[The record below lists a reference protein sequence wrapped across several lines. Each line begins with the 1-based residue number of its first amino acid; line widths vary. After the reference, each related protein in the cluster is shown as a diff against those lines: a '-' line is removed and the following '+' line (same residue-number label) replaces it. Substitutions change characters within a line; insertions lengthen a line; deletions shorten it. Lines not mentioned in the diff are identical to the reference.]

1 MIRKTGIVSV
11 VLFCGILYG
20 NAPAFAA
27 SGNCYGSLKNDTLY
41 IGNQCVE
48 RTFLWN
54 GGNLKTL
61 RLENKLSGWCE
72 NTYSNQPDFIITRNT
87 DAASNGKLSTEW
99 VKETVINPAFLKVTV
114 SFSLGELDVQ
124 RVYRVYD
131 NCPVIGCDTYLRGAV
146 NSVFGEKQGNVAD
159 NKNIESTKD
168 MKSSQVTAILDR
180 FAFKGQ
186 HWHTKTVE
194 FTDVTDW
201 NNNLVWSRDFIPYRK
216 LSYRGNILFAEN
228 GESKSGFFV
237 LKEAPCSGV
246 QLAYKGADFIAEFGH
261 FMVTGIGIT
270 EKDISPEKWTRTYSC
285 VLGVYDGTELDALK
299 VLRKYQKN
307 VRILTKGRDEMV
319 MMNTWGDRSQ
329 DTKVNEEFCLSEIE
343 KAARLGFTH
352 FQIDD
357 GWQVG
362 KSPNSALA
370 KGSFKNIW
378 DNPDYWKPDPK
389 KYPHGLKPIVEKG
402 RKFGVEVCLWFNP
415 SVQNDFAEWEK
426 DAQAI
431 TELYRKYGI
440 RVFKID
446 GVNIPTKRAEENLR
460 CLFEKVWE
468 NTNYAVVFNLDVTAG
483 RRGGYHL
490 FNEYGNIFLENRYT
504 DWGNYYPYW
513 TLRNLWMLSKYV
525 PTEKLQIEF
534 LNKWRNSDKY
544 GDDIFAPSHYSF
556 DYLFAISMA
565 GQPLAWME
573 AANLPEEAYGLSNLV
588 ETYKDISYDFHSGII
603 LPVGEE
609 PSGTSWTGFQSL
621 KENGEGYL
629 LFFRENNESKTGKI
643 QTWLNEGERIE
654 CTLLLGV
661 GETKDFIV
669 GPKGTLDVELPQ
681 KNSFVMYKYKIRK

>member
-27 SGNCYGSLKNDTLY
+27 SGNCYGLLKNDTLY

-72 NTYSNQPDFIITRNT
+72 NTYSNQPDLIITRNT

-131 NCPVIGCDTYLRGAV
+131 NCPVIGCDTYLRGTV

-201 NNNLVWSRDFIPYRK
+201 NNNLVWTRDFIPYRK

-307 VRILTKGRDEMV
+307 VRVLTKGRDEMV

-402 RKFGVEVCLWFNP
+402 RKFGVEICLWFN
-415 SVQNDFAEWEK
+415 
-426 DAQAI
+426 
-431 TELYRKYGI
+431 
-440 RVFKID
+440 
-446 GVNIPTKRAEENLR
+446 
-460 CLFEKVWE
+460 
-468 NTNYAVVFNLDVTAG
+468 
-483 RRGGYHL
+483 
-490 FNEYGNIFLENRYT
+490 
-504 DWGNYYPYW
+504 
-513 TLRNLWMLSKYV
+513 
-525 PTEKLQIEF
+525 
-534 LNKWRNSDKY
+534 
-544 GDDIFAPSHYSF
+544 
-556 DYLFAISMA
+556 
-565 GQPLAWME
+565 
-573 AANLPEEAYGLSNLV
+573 
-588 ETYKDISYDFHSGII
+588 I
-603 LPVGEE
+603 LP
-609 PSGTSWTGFQSL
+609 
-621 KENGEGYL
+621 NGKKMH
-629 LFFRENNESKTGKI
+629 R
-643 QTWLNEGERIE
+643 
-654 CTLLLGV
+654 
-661 GETKDFIV
+661 
-669 GPKGTLDVELPQ
+669 P
-681 KNSFVMYKYKIRK
+681 

>member
-131 NCPVIGCDTYLRGAV
+131 NCPVIGCDTYLRGTV

-201 NNNLVWSRDFIPYRK
+201 NNNLVWTRDFIPYRK

-228 GESKSGFFV
+228 CESKSGFFV

-621 KENGEGYL
+621 KENGEGYFL
-629 LFFRENNESKTGKI
+629 LFRENNEDNIGKI
-643 QTWLNEGERIE
+643 ETWLKEGEHIE
-654 CTLLLGV
+654 CTLVLGDGKTQDSLV
-661 GETKDFIV
+661 KHNGVLEI
-669 GPKGTLDVELPQ
+669 ELPK